1 MSYTHAITVYSP
13 FTVTATHG
21 FEKGYS
27 SIYVTD
33 VYQDRAEYDL
43 HSTQDE
49 IVAKIAPGDASPRYP
64 LRGSIMAD
72 TITHFDLSLGINGS
86 GFYPAMQ
93 GYSVAY
99 FDPVYTKRIL
109 GSIDHAA
116 ADYDKNVS
124 PRVIKNYLN
133 TELIK
138 LWNEYPKQRLYWS
151 QALQYILEQGVVPH
165 MSKVTL
171 SDSHADYTVAFVYEG
186 KRYDIQLSYLIATLI
201 YRGIAHC
208 KENADD
214 VRALHVI
221 DILVLGA
228 TARTGGVIVAHKA
241 DREYIADLFCSL
253 TDTESAEKS
262 TNPVN
267 TIKES

>member
-13 FTVTATHG
+13 FTITATHG

-33 VYQDRAEYDL
+33 VYKDQTKYDL

-49 IVAKIAPGDASPRYP
+49 IVAKIAPGDVSPRYP

-99 FDPVYTKRIL
+99 FDPVYTKHIL

-116 ADYDKNVS
+116 TDYDKNVS
-124 PRVIKNYLN
+124 APVVKNYLN

-151 QALQYILEQGVVPH
+151 QALQYVLEQGIVPH
-165 MSKVTL
+165 MSKVAL
-171 SDSHADYTVAFVYEG
+171 SDSHADYTVAFVYED

-201 YRGIAHC
+201 YRGIADS
-208 KENADD
+208 KADITSMQ
-214 VRALHVI
+214 ALHVL
-221 DILVLGA
+221 DILILGA
-228 TARTGGVIVAHKA
+228 TARIGGIIVAHKT
-241 DREYIADLFCSL
+241 DREYIADLLRSF
-253 TDTESAEKS
+253 TDANNTDHTTELDTA
-262 TNPVN
+262 
-267 TIKES
+267 KES